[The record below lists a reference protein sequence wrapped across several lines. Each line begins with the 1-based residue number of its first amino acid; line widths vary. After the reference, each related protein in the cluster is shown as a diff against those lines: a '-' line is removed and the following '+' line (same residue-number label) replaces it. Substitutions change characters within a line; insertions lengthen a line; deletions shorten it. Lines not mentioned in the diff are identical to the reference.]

1 MSTMRLTGLT
11 MRALEDLLESRTR
24 ALAAAKWIYG
34 PRPWSEPPPASVDG
48 LGAASWA
55 KLLTTCGTTDMRIA
69 DRSTASDGTIK
80 LVIAVE
86 GGTVES
92 VLIPTPRRSTICVS
106 SQIGCTRSCTFCATA
121 ALGFRRNLRADE
133 IVAQFLIARS
143 LAPASAPAKNV
154 VFMGMGEPMDNL
166 DEVLTAVEIL
176 TQSPAP
182 QLGHAQ
188 VTVSTSGVL
197 PGMKRFLAESRCS
210 LALSLNGTTDAGRVA
225 VMPQTRSWPIDAL
238 LALLRAHPDRVHF
251 IEYVMFDGINDSDA
265 DAARLVELLRGIHA
279 RLNLIPHNPIAESPL
294 RASSRERIEDFRRVV
309 VAAGVRTM
317 IRWPRGSEIAAACGQ
332 LVGIRNEKQ
341 RLLR

>member
-1 MSTMRLTGLT
+1 MRLAGLT
-11 MRALEDLLESRTR
+11 VRALEELLESRTR
-24 ALAAAKWIYG
+24 AIAAAKWIYG
-34 PRPWSEPPPASVDG
+34 PRPWSEALPAAVDG
-48 LGAASWA
+48 LGAAAWS
-55 KLLTTCGTTDMRIA
+55 KLRTTCESSDVRISG
-69 DRSTASDGTIK
+69 RSTATDGTIK
-80 LVIAVE
+80 LVMAVD
-86 GGTVES
+86 GGAVES
-92 VLIPTPRRSTICVS
+92 VMIPTPRRSTICVS

-121 ALGFRRNLRADE
+121 TLGFRRNLRADE

-143 LAPASAPAKNV
+143 VAPASAPAKNV

-197 PGMKRFLAESRCS
+197 PGMKRFLAESKCS
-210 LALSLNGTTDAGRVA
+210 LALSLNGTTDAQRVA
-225 VMPQTRSWPIDAL
+225 VMPQTKSWPIDAL

-251 IEYVMFDGINDSDA
+251 IEYVMFDGINDSDD
-265 DAARLVELLRGIHA
+265 DAVRIIELLRGVNA
-279 RLNLIPHNPIAESPL
+279 RLNLIPHNAIAESPL
-294 RASSRERIEDFRRVV
+294 RASPRDRIEGFRRVT

-317 IRWPRGSEIAAACGQ
+317 IRWPRGSDIAAACGQ
-332 LVGIRNEKQ
+332 LVGRNENQ